1 MDLIVRNKV
10 RRLIKIWNLIGDARE
25 KIGQKRSGIA
35 PLNYLPLLPS
45 GPGGFSRSWS
55 CRRYKSKE
63 KINVNNNLILNYDF
77 CRFRC

>member
-1 MDLIVRNKV
+1 MDLIVRGKV
-10 RRLIKIWNLIGDARE
+10 RRLIKICNLIGCAQE

-35 PLNYLPLLPS
+35 PLNHLPLLPS

-63 KINVNNNLILNYDF
+63 KINVYNNLIQQCSF
-77 CRFRC
+77 